1 MAPVLEPERSQR
13 LRMAVADNSIEMVR
27 GLDDLSGRRSSAV
40 FSANG
45 NYRYVLTREWDDQKD
60 KLVVIGLNPSTADAE
75 RNDPTITRCIRR
87 AIALGCGGLV
97 MLNLFAY
104 RATDPM
110 VMKSVSDPIGAGN
123 DAALREFSVRR
134 PIVLGA
140 WGNDGLFRE
149 RSEQVTQLLLGV
161 GVSLHALAITKQ
173 GQPQH
178 PLYVSYTTAPMLWRR
193 PGVSVV
199 DAKAPL

>member
-1 MAPVLEPERSQR
+1 MTDDTTMLPADLRAELMHQPTTVKWSAP
-13 LRMAVADNSIEMVR
+13 
-27 GLDDLSGRRSSAV
+27 DLSGYRSVAVYSAD
-40 FSANG
+40 SL
-45 NYRYVLTREWDDQKD
+45 YRYALVREWNPLVP
-60 KLVVIGLNPSTADAE
+60 KLVVIGLNPSTATE
-75 RNDPTITRCIRR
+75 SVNDPTITRLVRR
-87 AIALGCGGLV
+87 ANAMVAGGLV

-110 VMKSVSDPIGAGN
+110 VMKSVPDPIGPAN
-123 DAALREFSVRR
+123 DIALRVLCKGA

-140 WGNDGLFRE
+140 WGNDGTFRK
-149 RSEQVTQLLLGV
+149 RSDQVTRLLLDV